1 MKRTDSW
8 HRSRLDAI
16 LSSAPL
22 LWSTRAI
29 LSSLL
34 LLAGLEVWAIRKTG
48 MERIAK
54 AREMILAAQSLEDSV
69 ASMRSQA
76 APAQLDSAR
85 LAASNGV
92 FANWEDLA
100 GWLEHLRADA
110 LSRGWGMDWELV
122 HADSIPSVSDG
133 IRRQSVQLHIV
144 LPRADFDGFR
154 AFLRQSANPPG
165 RSASMERLEGSG
177 DREGIAEVRW
187 TLVLWVRDRHV

>member
-1 MKRTDSW
+1 MRRTDSW

-29 LSSLL
+29 LAGLL
-34 LLAGLEVWAIRKTG
+34 LLAGMEVWAIRKTG

-54 AREMILAAQSLEDSV
+54 AREMILAAQNLEDSV

-85 LAASNGV
+85 RAASDGV
-92 FANWEDLA
+92 FTDWEDLA
-100 GWLEHLRADA
+100 GWLEHLRAQA
-110 LSRGWGMDWELV
+110 LTRGWGMDWELV
-122 HADSIPSVSDG
+122 HSDSTAPPQDG
-133 IRRQSVQLHIV
+133 IHRQAVQIHVV
-144 LPRADFDGFR
+144 LPRADFGGFR
-154 AFLRQSANPPG
+154 AFLRQSATPPG
-165 RSASMERLEGSG
+165 RSASMARLEGSG